1 MNYLLDLVVIIFIAL
16 LTFLGTKKGLIKVTF
31 KIISF
36 VLAIFISFLVYKPVS
51 NIIIKNTSLQQK
63 IESSISEKLSTSE
76 TAKEET
82 SNLLS
87 NYYKAG
93 KNATVSIISRDVATI
108 IINISVVLIVFVLS
122 RIILGLFKFSGD
134 IIAKLPLIK
143 QINHLGGFVYGLTKG
158 FLIVYAV
165 FAIISITAPLVN
177 LNSFI
182 NLINA
187 SIISNIMYNNNV
199 ILMLLV

>member
-63 IESSISEKLSTSE
+63 IESSISEKLSASE
-76 TAKEET
+76 ADKEET

-93 KNATVSIISRDVATI
+93 KNATVSIISRDVSTI
-108 IINISVVLIVFVLS
+108 IINISVVLIVFILS

-143 QINHLGGFVYGLTKG
+143 QINHLGGFLYGLIKG

-165 FAIISITAPLVN
+165 FAIISIATPLVN

>member
-63 IESSISEKLSTSE
+63 IESSISEKLSASE
-76 TAKEET
+76 AAKEET

-93 KNATVSIISRDVATI
+93 KNATVSIISRDVSTI
-108 IINISVVLIVFVLS
+108 IINISVVLVVFILS

-143 QINHLGGFVYGLTKG
+143 QINHLGGFLYGLIKG

-165 FAIISITAPLVN
+165 FAIISIATPLVN